1 MGDILSVLG
10 HRCLEIGWLDG
21 SSPLYLPSYPLLFLL
36 SRLSPSHLSIPL
48 KSLFLS
54 LSLFSY
60 LFSFLFSVS
69 PVVASLLSPL
79 LFPLLC
85 SLLIT
90 LLTHPLVSL
99 NLISP
104 VVYFLI
110 FLSFL
115 PPPLVFSH
123 FLFSPFPGLTS
134 PLTSISPCLSHLFCP
149 PLLHSPPSSF
159 VSSCPS
165 RLPSLLL
172 SGLVNMLI
180 AITSHCCCLISPS
193 LHL

>member
-1 MGDILSVLG
+1 MSGNWLVGRLLSS
-10 HRCLEIGWLDG
+10 IPSFI
-21 SSPLYLPSYPLLFLL
+21 SSPLPLVSSLPFPPLNSSQILVSLIVPLFLPLLISLQCFSC
-36 SRLSPSHLSIPL
+36 SRLSS
-48 KSLFLS
+48 FAT
-54 LSLFSY
+54 SLFS
-60 LFSFLFSVS
+60 
-69 PVVASLLSPL
+69 PLLPLHVSPL
-79 LFPLLC
+79 LP
-85 SLLIT
+85 
-90 LLTHPLVSL
+90 HPLVSL